1 VSDPTV
7 SVVMATHDR
16 RELCRRA
23 VASALDQ
30 DPAPLEVLVA
40 DDGSSDGTH
49 AMLTAWAA
57 EEPRLR
63 VLPPAPPAGRPAPPR
78 NRALALA
85 RGDWVAFLDDDDAWV
100 PGKLAAQVPH
110 MTGNVGIVAANA
122 RSAGG
127 NRYFPEPDAVARLSR
142 AAVLRGNPV
151 ILSTAVVRRDLA
163 SAAGGF
169 PEARWLAG
177 VEDYALWLAI
187 ADTGA
192 EIVVLG
198 EPLAVYAEVGSDR
211 LSRRTVRNQVAVA
224 RLFWQ
229 RSRACPEQRELRRAA
244 ASKTS
249 YVLTVARDALRSR

>member
-1 VSDPTV
+1 
-7 SVVMATHDR
+7 MATHDR

-30 DPAPLEVLVA
+30 DPPPLEVLVA
-40 DDGSSDGTH
+40 DDGSTDGTH
-49 AMLTAWAA
+49 AMLTAWASD
-57 EEPRLR
+57 EPRLR
-63 VLPPAPPAGRPAPPR
+63 VLTPARSAGRPAPAR

-85 RGDWVAFLDDDDAWV
+85 RGDWVAFLDDDDIWV
-100 PGKLAAQVPH
+100 PGKLAAQLPY
-110 MTGNVGIVAANA
+110 MCGDVGVVSANA

-127 NRYFPEPDAVARLSR
+127 QCYFPDAAVVARPSR
-142 AAVLRGNPV
+142 AAILRGNPV

-163 SAAGGF
+163 RDAGGF

-177 VEDYALWLAI
+177 VEDYALWLTI

-192 EIVVLG
+192 RFVVLG
-198 EPLAVYAEVGSDR
+198 DPLVVYAEGGTDR
-211 LSRRTVRNQVAVA
+211 LSRRAVRNQIAVA

-229 RSRACPEQRELRRAA
+229 RSRARPEQRELRRAA

-249 YVLTVARDALRSR
+249 YVLTVAKDNLLGR